1 MKMLKKITKVLSI
14 TLASLLVIVF
24 CLLFTAPGNHFI
36 AYTANKLV
44 DGLKINVPSGRF
56 LYNDAFDVHF
66 ENQGIKLDAKQ
77 LKIDLFWWR
86 CDGIC
91 LDNLSAQSIDLSI
104 KSQAVST
111 EQSTEAEPEAEQ
123 VGQINLPMKVA
134 VKRVAINRFNL
145 AHPSA
150 DVTVNK

>member
-44 DGLKINVPSGRF
+44 DGLTIKLPSGRF
-56 LYNDAFDVHF
+56 LYNDAFDVYF

-86 CDGIC
+86 CDGTALI
-91 LDNLSAQSIDLSI
+91 I
-104 KSQAVST
+104 
-111 EQSTEAEPEAEQ
+111 
-123 VGQINLPMKVA
+123 
-134 VKRVAINRFNL
+134 
-145 AHPSA
+145 
-150 DVTVNK
+150 